1 MTLSPLSNLARHDK
15 IKREVQQKSELI
27 PSLPDVVTEILG
39 LLNNNQGAE
48 LKDFEKHLQKDAS
61 LVARMLRVV
70 NSPFYGMPQPVN
82 SIKEAVMILGF
93 RSLRSLVLAATT
105 ANYLERNFSCFGHS
119 EKGLWIHSLCV
130 ASGARTLAKET
141 RQKADIREGVF
152 VAGLLHDIG
161 KMLLGP
167 FLAESNDTVSMYE
180 GEQVDIETTL
190 LGMNHTEA
198 GELIA
203 EKWNLG
209 AMVQTA
215 IKAHHGTELPEGFE
229 NEVALIRLADNYAKE
244 LGKGYQEGLEPEVRY
259 LQADLDQLKLDEDK
273 WDDAKF
279 EMKEAMET
287 AIATLNNLGT
297 S

>member
-105 ANYLERNFSCFGHS
+105 ANYLERNFSCYGHS

-141 RQKADIREGVF
+141 RQKADVREGVF

-167 FLAESNDTVSMYE
+167 FLAESNDTISMYE
-180 GEQVDIETTL
+180 GEQTKIETTL
-190 LGMNHTEA
+190 LGMTHTEA
-198 GELIA
+198 GALIA

-209 AMVQTA
+209 PMVQSV
-215 IKAHHGTELPEGFE
+215 IHSHHGTDHPEGYE
-229 NEVALIRLADNYAKE
+229 IEAALIRLADNYAKE
-244 LGKGYQEGLEPEVRY
+244 LGKGFQEGHEPDPNY
-259 LQADLDQLKLDEDK
+259 LKVDLDRLGLNDEK

-287 AIATLNNLGT
+287 AIATLNNLGNN
-297 S
+297 

>member
-27 PSLPDVVTEILG
+27 PSLPDVVTEILS

-70 NSPFYGMPQPVN
+70 NSPFYGMPQAVN

-105 ANYLERNFSCFGHS
+105 ANYLERNFSCYGHS

-141 RQKADIREGVF
+141 RQKADVREGVF

-167 FLAESNDTVSMYE
+167 FLAETNDTVTMYE
-180 GEQVDIETTL
+180 GAVKEIEMTL

-198 GELIA
+198 GALIA

-209 AMVQTA
+209 PMVQNV
-215 IKAHHGTELPEGFE
+215 IRSHHDQDLPEGFE
-229 NEVALIRLADNYAKE
+229 IEAALIRLADAYSHE
-244 LGKGYQEGLEPEVRY
+244 IGKGYREDHEPEPKY
-259 LQADLDQLKLDEDK
+259 LPGDLALLGLTEEK

-287 AIATLNNLGT
+287 AIATLNNLGNN
-297 S
+297 

>member
-27 PSLPDVVTEILG
+27 PSLPDVVTEILS

-70 NSPFYGMPQPVN
+70 NSPFYGMPQTVN

-167 FLAESNDTVSMYE
+167 FLAESNSNISMYE
-180 GEQVDIETTL
+180 GTQTEIEETL
-190 LGMNHTEA
+190 LGMNHTESGA
-198 GELIA
+198 MIA

-209 AMVQTA
+209 PMVKNVIQN
-215 IKAHHGTELPEGFE
+215 HHGKNLPEGY
-229 NEVALIRLADNYAKE
+229 EVETALIRLADNYAKE
-244 LGKGYQEGLEPEVRY
+244 LGKGFQEGHEPELEY
-259 LQADLDQLKLDEDK
+259 LQADLDLLALTEEK

-287 AIATLNNLGT
+287 AIATLDNLGKN
-297 S
+297 